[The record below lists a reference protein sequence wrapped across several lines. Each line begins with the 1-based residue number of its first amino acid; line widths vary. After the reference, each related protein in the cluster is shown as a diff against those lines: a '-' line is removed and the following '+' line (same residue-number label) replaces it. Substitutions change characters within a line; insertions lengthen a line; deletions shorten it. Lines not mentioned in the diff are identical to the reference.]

1 MLQAHLFTRGINY
14 AAEFNNALNAAQ
26 SSIQAL
32 SRWYKGL
39 IDELPRVAI
48 TDAVLIQESGLREE
62 LFNTIYDGTATAL
75 GSMMQDRLRRLR
87 LTDDCHHLQFTSSE
101 KTSLRTRRVQNDDPD
116 SPVLSRCAF
125 CQRPL
130 DVKLGLN
137 ALDFT
142 VLSPDAKKDAL
153 FPSIREV
160 MKSRVGKDAHIFRS
174 PGAQWRTAF
183 IGESRSEIQ
192 KAIRLFEIVL
202 TDLGMGSKHAFRG
215 KGSLLGPPGWVEL
228 QEIKGTAEATLF
240 QPLICRDGN
249 MNRTLERLSLTPTN
263 GMSIAL
269 RSSDIGPFSTAVPA
283 LTGCMKASEGFLLN
297 TGTETYLITKEDL
310 TWPRNL

>member
-1 MLQAHLFTRGINY
+1 MLQAHLFTQGTNY

-39 IDELPRVAI
+39 INELPRVAI

-62 LFNTIYDGTATAL
+62 AFNIIYDGTATAL
-75 GSMMQDRLRRLR
+75 GSMKNAALRM
-87 LTDDCHHLQFTSSE
+87 TDQCHHLEMNQTGRI
-101 KTSLRTRRVQNDDPD
+101 SLRFRGSRNNDSD
-116 SPVLSRCAF
+116 SPVRSRCTT
-125 CQRPL
+125 CGRPVEIDVGL
-130 DVKLGLN
+130 D

-142 VLSPDAKKDAL
+142 VLRPDPKNDAL

-160 MKSRVGKDAHIFRS
+160 MTARVNQSAHIFRV
-174 PGAQWRTAF
+174 PGAHWRTAF
-183 IGESRSEIQ
+183 IGESRDELQ
-192 KAIRLFEIVL
+192 KAIRLLEIVL
-202 TDLGMGSKHAFRG
+202 TDLGLGSKHAFRG

-228 QEIKGTAEATLF
+228 QEIKGTAEGPLL
-240 QPLICRDGN
+240 QPLICRDGS
-249 MNRTLERLSLTPTN
+249 MNRTLERLGLTPTG

-269 RSSDIGPFSTAVPA
+269 RSNDVGPFSTAVPA